1 MKLISTLK
9 KIISEYNARNFE
21 LPPIKRGRREIRVLF
36 SRHQT
41 LERFGDADVEDLT
54 TIKTINRMLNTKW
67 RTGIPNVWIYDSIA
81 KNFNEVFE
89 TIDEFF
95 DPTHEDNRIIFSA
108 PHDQLGEIEF
118 ICALESYSLYRKGLT
133 VITSGTDTDRSRFFW
148 NRQQTPEI
156 ELTEEKN
163 KKFIRIRLEK

>member
-1 MKLISTLK
+1 MKLITVLK
-9 KIISEYNARNFE
+9 KLVLEYNSRNFE
-21 LPPIKRGRREIRVLF
+21 LPPIVKGKRQIKVLF

-41 LERFGDADVEDLT
+41 LERFGDADVEDLS

-67 RTGIPNVWIYDSIA
+67 RTGIPNVWIYDSIS

-95 DPTHEDNRIIFSA
+95 DPTYEENRIIFLA

-118 ICALESYSLYRKGLT
+118 ICALESYSLYRKGLL
-133 VITSGTDTDRSRFFW
+133 VITSGTPTDRSRFFS
-148 NRQQTPEI
+148 NREQLQQI
-156 ELTEEKN
+156 ELSEEEN